1 MNPEQREYLRRAVL
15 QTLAARQTAEFTI
28 PAIMERC
35 TERLP
40 DIRFDETDTNEACAF
55 LEGLFLIRKI
65 ESQLGGYTIKW
76 QCTTQG
82 MLFCERNHIHI

>member
-1 MNPEQREYLRRAVL
+1 MHLEQREYLRRAVL

-35 TERLP
+35 TDRLP
-40 DIRFDETDTNEACAF
+40 DVTFDEIDTNEACAF
-55 LEGLFLIRKI
+55 LEGLNLIRKI
-65 ESQLGGYTIKW
+65 ESELGGFTVKW

-82 MLFCERNHIHI
+82 MLFCERNHI